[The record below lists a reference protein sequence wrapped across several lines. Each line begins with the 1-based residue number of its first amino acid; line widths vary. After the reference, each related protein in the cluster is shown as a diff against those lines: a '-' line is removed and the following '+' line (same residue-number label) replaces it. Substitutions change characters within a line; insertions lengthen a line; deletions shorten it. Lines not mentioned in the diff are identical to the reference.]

1 MKCSKECDGHSYGEQ
16 IHHHVPR
23 GGGANLA
30 ASYQVR
36 RATRLAHG
44 ARVALEPEHGPPDAF
59 PRSDRA
65 RSVLFGAVYGRMAY
79 LFMTDEDEFV
89 DRTWE
94 PDSGENAVI
103 IQPGQPS
110 SSTTQPL
117 LTGPTLIKMVH
128 RLDRRHLTAVACEFS
143 VELMLG
149 EDPEPALVHDPDVLS
164 GNKIGGTPG
173 WLQGPEFPAGD
184 EAWRLLLQLDST
196 RVPFSVNFGDAGIAY
211 AFIASDGTSGKLL
224 WQSA

>member
-1 MKCSKECDGHSYGEQ
+1 MVSKYTITFHEVGVPISQPVTKFGGQPVWHTAPAWPLSQSTGHPMRFLAQ
-16 IHHHVPR
+16 IVLDP
-23 GGGANLA
+23 
-30 ASYQVR
+30 
-36 RATRLAHG
+36 
-44 ARVALEPEHGPPDAF
+44 
-59 PRSDRA
+59 
-65 RSVLFGAVYGRMAY
+65 VLFGAVYGRMAY

-94 PDSGENAVI
+94 PDSGENAVV

-128 RLDRRHLTAVACEFS
+128 RPDQRHLTAVACEFS

-184 EAWRLLLQLDST
+184 EAWRLLLHLDST
-196 RVPFSVNFGDAGIAY
+196 RVPFSVNFGAAGIAY